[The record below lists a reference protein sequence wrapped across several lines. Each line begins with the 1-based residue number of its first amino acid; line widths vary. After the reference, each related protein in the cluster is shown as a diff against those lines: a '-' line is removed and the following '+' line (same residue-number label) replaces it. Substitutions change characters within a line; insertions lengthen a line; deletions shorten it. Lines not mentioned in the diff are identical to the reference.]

1 MASMDAI
8 DVLQQ
13 QLIAAA
19 HNDLLA
25 PMASD
30 EIDAY
35 DIKKCSSRVMQ
46 RSFQGKHL
54 RSSSK
59 FVWLGGL
66 IAMKL
71 T

>member
-30 EIDAY
+30 EIDAD
-35 DIKKCSSRVMQ
+35 DIKKMLLAGYAEELSRQAFEEQPQQVC
-46 RSFQGKHL
+46 L
-54 RSSSK
+54 
-59 FVWLGGL
+59 VAGGGGRL
-66 IAMKL
+66 Q
-71 T
+71 